1 MAEVVTTKVS
11 ARTVKSTWI
20 EDNLISMMK
29 ISHAAKRISQYYMGY
44 PQKTVEHQ
52 LLYCEE
58 LIDLRESLLPLAP
71 LVKPISWRKH
81 HNTIWLHLESDSYWR
96 LYCHFCKAI
105 PNIHAEL
112 FMKMCSI
119 KSKVGQLRYR
129 SENLYDNL
137 ELVKGPGNIQFSICT
152 NAQIGCGGWRGGL
165 RYRDTLYC
173 IVIWWCIKCLSA
185 LL

>member
-1 MAEVVTTKVS
+1 MHCLRDLLIYTYKTWILCVCFILVCFWWSLVHTLNSPVWWRAGMAEVVTTKVS
-11 ARTVKSTWI
+11 AKTVKSTWI

-119 KSKVGQLRYR
+119 RPKVGQLRYR

-137 ELVKGPGNIQFSICT
+137 ELV
-152 NAQIGCGGWRGGL
+152 
-165 RYRDTLYC
+165 
-173 IVIWWCIKCLSA
+173 
-185 LL
+185 